1 MMRLGVGEESAGDR
15 FYERQGFVTVGGQG
29 FVLGGEDQ
37 TDFVVVRALGDDECA
52 APRNIVRRDPYCPAG
67 ARNGT
72 AFAAYQVAPARRDGE
87 ITGSVRP
94 PSGGL
99 HTTLGI
105 RWYARI

>member
-52 APRNIVRRDPYCPAG
+52 ARGTSSAVTRIVPRELETAPHSQPTRLPRPAGTGRLRDPSG
-67 ARNGT
+67 RR
-72 AFAAYQVAPARRDGE
+72 AAVF
-87 ITGSVRP
+87 TRP
-94 PSGGL
+94 
-99 HTTLGI
+99 
-105 RWYARI
+105 